1 MATNVVDNGRKPN
14 WTIWVQVVL
23 TVLTAVASALG
34 ITSCMGGKIF

>member
-1 MATNVVDNGRKPN
+1 MTIVDSKKSN

-34 ITSCMGGKIF
+34 ITSCMGVRLI